1 MLLKGGII
9 ESKPPDKGAIR
20 HSSVTLQQRY
30 HLSGQAVGGDLVER
44 GIVASLA
51 QPDGN
56 ITGQIILTA

>member
-1 MLLKGGII
+1 
-9 ESKPPDKGAIR
+9 
-20 HSSVTLQQRY
+20 VTLQQRY